1 MLYLVSELRC
11 LGVPSFRRS
20 QTFALGGLPRF
31 SESLSST
38 LVDSAPQKQGQLLN
52 HSLLWVALQAA
63 LVRLVTP
70 FGFRVWDQIARLEE
84 ELSMELREPILPS
97 TSIEKLLTHPTIGEL
112 RRQSVQENM
121 LFGGWEKPC
130 EVPERSLEYSGVI
143 CHLS

>member
-1 MLYLVSELRC
+1 MLYLVSELHC

-38 LVDSAPQKQGQLLN
+38 LVDSAHQKQGQLLN

-63 LVRLVTP
+63 LVRPVTP
-70 FGFRVWDQIARLEE
+70 FEFRVWDRIARLEA

-97 TSIEKLLTHPTIGEL
+97 TSIEKLLTRPTIGEL
-112 RRQSVQENM
+112 RRRSFQEN
-121 LFGGWEKPC
+121 LPFGGWEKLC
-130 EVPERSLEYSGVI
+130 EVPERSLEYSAVI